1 MPGAPSFALL
11 RRVGSYTL
19 VITMPTGLKRYQ
31 EARQF
36 HFITFSCYHRK
47 PLLLRPEAKE
57 IFEQV
62 LEQVR
67 SRHTLA
73 VAGYVLMP
81 EHVHLL
87 VDEPPVTP
95 LATVLQVLK
104 QTTSRRLKAAKEPQ
118 FWQTRY
124 STSMSPAMPNIWR
137 SCDTSTGTPCA
148 AVSQRSRRIIDGA
161 AFAVTLSVSLVSL
174 RLRRSRH
181 RGDPPFAKARRM
193 KHPQVFSEG

>member
-1 MPGAPSFALL
+1 MRHPGAGAPSFALL

-31 EARQF
+31 EAKQF

-47 PLLLRPEAKE
+47 PLLLRPEAKDV
-57 IFEQV
+57 FERV

-73 VAGYVLMP
+73 IAGYVLMP

-104 QTTSRRLKAAKEPQ
+104 QTTSRHLKAKKEQ
-118 FWQTRY
+118 HFWQTRY
-124 STSMSPAMPNIWR
+124 YDFN
-137 SCDTSTGTPCA
+137 
-148 AVSQRSRRIIDGA
+148 VSSHAKYLGKLRYIHRNPVRRGLVDRPEDYPWSSFRRYALRESGV
-161 AFAVTLSVSLVSL
+161 VTIE
-174 RLRRSRH
+174 
-181 RGDPPFAKARRM
+181 A
-193 KHPQVFSEG
+193 E